1 MSNRDL
7 DAAWTYHNATKHS
20 SRSVRSSTHYLDWA
34 NQPLPFKIYRT
45 LPPLPLPG
53 ETRASGV
60 AALSAI
66 SEAPVVSLGTSRK
79 LLILCRRTL
88 GSSLVQWTPTP
99 VGPGALREK
108 PRYRT

>member
-1 MSNRDL
+1 MTNRNL
-7 DAAWTYHNATKHS
+7 EAASTYHDATKHS
-20 SRSVRSSTHYLDWA
+20 YQSVRFSRHFLDWS

-53 ETRASGV
+53 ETRPSGV